1 MEDLAN
7 SLKSVGL
14 KVKIKN
20 GKIAVR
26 LDGLSNPV
34 SITKDIAADEYKVKT
49 NDSILSIVASFL
61 LFSGLAGIYEYGG
74 SNLINVALI
83 SVSILSFVTVL
94 LTELKLTK
102 IRAAIAA
109 SIMENAHNKAF
120 KRTHNAWHY
129 RYQWV

>member
-34 SITKDIAADEYKVKT
+34 SIVKDISADEYKVKT
-49 NDSILSIVASFL
+49 NDSILSIVACFL
-61 LFSGLAGIYEYGG
+61 LFVGLSGVYGYSG
-74 SNLINVALI
+74 SNLINFALI

-94 LTELKLTK
+94 LTELKLTRL
-102 IRAAIAA
+102 RATVAA
-109 SIMENAHNKAF
+109 FNRGERA
-120 KRTHNAWHY
+120 
-129 RYQWV
+129 